1 MSSATSSVADQQSL
15 ARAEQLKQEL
25 LEFAVRGP
33 LKEEYESQYKLLF
46 ELSADV
52 DERDVE
58 TMRDW
63 FLYDWYDA
71 NGEGV
76 IEHFLNARDDIQ
88 TDEQDVL
95 SEWTDSLNSV
105 FEIRG
110 VSKNTLRLTELDG
123 GDDVTVTTLMPLK
136 ETPFKR
142 GQFIAARLLP
152 LGEQFIFSGLQFIL
166 PDREAALEALEVR
179 RALDAL
185 DTPESIEQAQ
195 REQCSAFCE
204 LFGCEEMTVSSKE
217 LNSTL
222 QKFQRYV
229 FAERRDPE
237 TGRTA
242 AERFQEEFG
251 RELKLPDMPPLPDVL
266 AEAGD
271 VTILCDEFD
280 GIVLLP
286 DYERFRRVFGGA
298 NPDKAVPGWQEL
310 VWRYVKDPDIPIVA
324 FERIAE
330 QRPKQLESVIRKL
343 TGDRRFSLEH
353 LYALLIHYKQPAEE
367 FDSLEDDERLWD
379 LFDGNGSTTE
389 AEPRPRKGSANKK
402 VAKPAATAANN
413 GGATRKPAAKA
424 ASKSAAKATA
434 NKQAARKT
442 AGKSAATK
450 GGAKIVKAAAGKGA
464 KKAGKAAKKGAAK
477 GATKGASKA
486 AKKATKKAATKS
498 AAKKR

>member
-1 MSSATSSVADQQSL
+1 MSSATPSVADQQSL
-15 ARAEQLKQEL
+15 ARAEQLKQDL

-33 LKEEYESQYKLLF
+33 LKAEYDNQYKLLF
-46 ELSADV
+46 ELSTDV

-63 FLYDWYDA
+63 FLYDWFDA

-76 IEHFLNARDDIQ
+76 IEHFLNSHGDLNTDDEDI
-88 TDEQDVL
+88 L
-95 SEWTDSLNSV
+95 SEWTDTLNSV
-105 FEIRG
+105 FEIRS
-110 VSKNTLRLTELDG
+110 VSKNTMRLIELDG
-123 GDDVTVTTLMPLK
+123 GEEVTVTTLMLLK
-136 ETPFKR
+136 ETPFRR

-152 LGEQFIFSGLQFIL
+152 LAGQFVFSGLQFIL

-185 DTPESIEQAQ
+185 DSPESIEQAQ

-251 RELKLPDMPPLPDVL
+251 RELKLPEMPSLPDVL
-266 AEAGD
+266 SEAGD

-286 DYERFRRVFGGA
+286 DYERFRRIFGGTD
-298 NPDKAVPGWQEL
+298 PDKAVPGWQEL
-310 VWRYVKDPDIPIVA
+310 LWRYIKDPDIPIVA
-324 FERIAE
+324 FERVAE
-330 QRPKQLESVIRKL
+330 QHPKQMEAVIRKL
-343 TGDRRFSLEH
+343 TGKKRFSLEH

-379 LFDGNGSTTE
+379 LFDGNGST
-389 AEPRPRKGSANKK
+389 AESKPRAHKAPTGKK
-402 VAKPAATAANN
+402 AT
-413 GGATRKPAAKA
+413 KPAAKA
-424 ASKSAAKATA
+424 AKAASDGGAARKSAKSASKPAAKATA
-434 NKQAARKT
+434 KNQAARK
-442 AGKSAATK
+442 AG
-450 GGAKIVKAAAGKGA
+450 GKLS
-464 KKAGKAAKKGAAK
+464 AKKGAAK
-477 GATKGASKA
+477 AAKRSPAKAAKKSATKGANKSAKKAVKKGAKKA
-486 AKKATKKAATKS
+486 AKKS
-498 AAKKR
+498 AAKRR

>member
-1 MSSATSSVADQQSL
+1 
-15 ARAEQLKQEL
+15 EY
-25 LEFAVRGP
+25 AVRGS
-33 LKEEYESQYKLLF
+33 LKDEYESQYKLLF

-52 DERDVE
+52 DERDAE

-63 FLYDWYDA
+63 FLYDWFDA

-76 IEHFLNARDDIQ
+76 IEHFLNSHDDLN
-88 TDEQDVL
+88 TEDQDIL

-110 VSKNTLRLTELDG
+110 VSKNALRLTELDS
-123 GDDVTVTTLMPLK
+123 GDEVTVTTLMPLK

-152 LGEQFIFSGLQFIL
+152 LGEQFILSGLQFIL
-166 PDREAALEALEVR
+166 PDREAAMEALEVR

-185 DTPESIEQAQ
+185 DSPESIEQAQ

-204 LFGCEEMTVSSKE
+204 LFGCEEMTVSSQE

-222 QKFQRYV
+222 QQFQRYV

-251 RELKLPDMPPLPDVL
+251 RELKLPDMPPLPEVL

-286 DYERFRRVFGGA
+286 DYERFRRVFDSK

-310 VWRYVKDPDIPIVA
+310 LWRYIKDPDIPIVA
-324 FERIAE
+324 FERVAE
-330 QRPKQLESVIRKL
+330 QHPKQLETVIRKL
-343 TGDRRFSLEH
+343 TGKKQFSLEH
-353 LYALLIHYKQPAEE
+353 LYALLIHHKQPAEE

-389 AEPRPRKGSANKK
+389 SEPRSRKASAKK
-402 VAKPAATAANN
+402 KT
-413 GGATRKPAAKA
+413 GKPAAKA
-424 ASKSAAKATA
+424 ASNGGASRKSAAKGASKSTAKATA
-434 NKQAARKT
+434 KKQAARK
-442 AGKSAATK
+442 AGGNSSANKGAAKS
-450 GGAKIVKAAAGKGA
+450 VKSTAGKGA
-464 KKAGKAAKKGAAK
+464 KKTTGSAKTAANTAKKGAAK
-477 GATKGASKA
+477 ATKKG
-486 AKKATKKAATKS
+486 AKKATGKSAAKKS